1 MAYDIHPRSFGEIL
15 DLGFR
20 IVRDN
25 IILLAGIAAIVFIPL
40 AVLQMISRSTA
51 SGLIGLIYLLL
62 LAPVMQAALTV
73 AIANVYLGRPITIDN
88 AYRSVKPILIP
99 YLGTFLLIYLLIIV
113 GFVCL
118 IVPGFYVMVCWS
130 LAAQV
135 MIIER
140 RFGMESMSR
149 SRALVRGAWWATL
162 GIALAAGV
170 ISEVPTMALSVLWS
184 FIPFFGPLLTGAT
197 RSVTATYAAAVM
209 VIYYFDRRCRVEDFD
224 LRLLAEQIR
233 SEGQFG
239 PLPSAGVSTVA

>member
-20 IVRDN
+20 VVRDN
-25 IILLAGIAAIVFIPL
+25 IVLLAGIAAVVFIPL
-40 AVLQMISRSTA
+40 AVLQMISGSAA
-51 SGLIGLIYLLL
+51 SGLIGLIFLLIV
-62 LAPVMQAALTV
+62 APVMQAALTV
-73 AIANVYLGRPITIDN
+73 AIANVYLGTPVTIDE
-88 AYRSVKPILIP
+88 AYRSVKPILVP
-99 YLGTFLLIYLLIIV
+99 YLGTFLLLYLLIIA

-118 IVPGFYVMVCWS
+118 IIPGFYFMICWS
-130 LAAQV
+130 LTAQV

-140 RFGMESMSR
+140 RFGMEPIKR

-162 GIALAAGV
+162 GIALAAGI
-170 ISEVPTMALSVLWS
+170 ISEVPTLALSALWS
-184 FIPFFGPLLTGAT
+184 FIPLFGPLLTGAT
-197 RSVTATYAAAVM
+197 RSVTATYASAVM

-233 SEGQFG
+233 AEGQFG

>member
-25 IILLAGIAAIVFIPL
+25 IILLAGIAAVVFIPL
-40 AVLQMISRSTA
+40 AVLQIISSSAA
-51 SGLIGLIYLLL
+51 SGLIGLLFLLIV
-62 LAPVMQAALTV
+62 APVMQAALTV
-73 AIANVYLGRPITIDN
+73 AIANVYLGTPITIDE
-88 AYRSVKPILIP
+88 AYRSVKPILAP
-99 YLGTFLLIYLLIIV
+99 YLGTFLLIYLLIV
-113 GFVCL
+113 LGFVCL
-118 IVPGFYVMVCWS
+118 IIPGFYFMIGWS

-149 SRALVRGAWWATL
+149 SRALVRGAWWATF
-162 GIALAAGV
+162 GIALAASV
-170 ISEVPTMALSVLWS
+170 ISEVPTLALTALWS
-184 FIPFFGPLLTGAT
+184 FIPFLGPLLTGAT
-197 RSVTATYAAAVM
+197 RSVSATYLAAVM

-233 SEGQFG
+233 SEGQSG

>member
-20 IVRDN
+20 VVRDN
-25 IILLAGIAAIVFIPL
+25 IILLAGIAAVVFIPL
-40 AVLQMISRSTA
+40 AFLQMIGSSA
-51 SGLIGLIYLLL
+51 VLSLIGLIFLLVV
-62 LAPVMQAALTV
+62 APVMQAALTV
-73 AIANVYLGRPITIDN
+73 AIANVYLGRPIAIDE
-88 AYRSVKPILIP
+88 AYRSVRPIIAP
-99 YLGTFLLIYLLIIV
+99 YLGTFLLIYLLVVV

-140 RFGMESMSR
+140 RFGVESMKR

-162 GIALAAGV
+162 GIALAAGI
-170 ISEVPTMALSVLWS
+170 ISEVPTLALSALWT

-197 RSVTATYAAAVM
+197 RSVTATYASAVI
-209 VIYYFDRRCRVEDFD
+209 VIYYFDRRCRIEDFD

-233 SEGQFG
+233 SDGQPG